1 MTSIRQLQKPT
12 NIQIQKSENDQ
23 IQYITRIQHDV
34 LVLTPRDTIETRT
47 LWTSWFNSYVF
58 LIWLYDSWYH

>member
-23 IQYITRIQHDV
+23 IQYITRIQQDV
-34 LVLTPRDTIETRT
+34 LVVTLWDTIETGT
-47 LWTSWFNSYVF
+47 LWTSWFNSHHF
-58 LIWLYDSWYH
+58 LIWLYDSWHH